1 MNWGELAEEKAAQLL
16 IGLGYRMVERNWRA
30 GRRGEIDI
38 IAYDNDVLVFVEVKA
53 REVGSL
59 ESPVEAVTSAKRKK
73 LIGLAK
79 EYLYHS
85 GLYGQVDCR
94 FDVIGVTRHA
104 VGYKM
109 QHIKD
114 AFRE

>member
-1 MNWGELAEEKAAQLL
+1 MNWGDSAEEKVAGLL
-16 IGLGYRMVERNWRA
+16 LGLGYRIVERNWRA

-38 IAYDNDVLVFVEVKA
+38 IAYDGDVLVFVEVKA
-53 REVGSL
+53 RKAGSL
-59 ESPVEAVTSAKRKK
+59 EKPLEAVTAAKRRR
-73 LIGLAK
+73 LLNLAR

-85 GLYGQVDCR
+85 GLYGKVDCR
-94 FDVIGVTRHA
+94 FDVVGVTNHPVR
-104 VGYKM
+104 YKI